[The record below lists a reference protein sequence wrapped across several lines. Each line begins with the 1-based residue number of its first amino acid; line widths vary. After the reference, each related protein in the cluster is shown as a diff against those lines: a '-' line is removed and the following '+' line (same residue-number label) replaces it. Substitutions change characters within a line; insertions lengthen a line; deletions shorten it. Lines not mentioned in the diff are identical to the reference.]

1 MLARLERCWQGWPA
15 PLAAE
20 ARNYSARGRWRSSS
34 AARRL
39 DADLAYVWLLLP
51 QWLAASTGVVPRK
64 EAGRFLRDVLWGQYA
79 LFLFV
84 RIHDDLVDHQARSP
98 WLAYVGDRYLVES
111 VAAYSRHADR
121 EFWPLFW
128 ALVTETLDGI
138 AEADRLQRCARP
150 DRRALLAAYA
160 RVAAIFKVGSIAVLQ
175 RADRMQLYPAVSTF
189 KDHTA
194 MAGQIVDDLQDLD
207 EDLEAGRRNYV
218 AARLLRAPRLRKE
231 PRDPRAMIAGR
242 LFAGDH
248 VDACLKEADRQFAAA
263 GRALTL
269 APAQHHIDRQRQYLD
284 RMRASLHARRV
295 SFLVSAV
302 NRQRR

>member
-1 MLARLERCWQGWPA
+1 MLARLERCWHGWPA

-20 ARNYSARGRWRSSS
+20 ARNYSVRGRWRSSG

-51 QWLAASTGVVPRK
+51 QWLAASTGAVRRK
-64 EAGRFLRDVLWGQYA
+64 GAERFLRDVLWGQYA

-111 VAAYSRHADR
+111 VAAYAPHTGG

-128 ALVTETLDGI
+128 ALVTETLDAI
-138 AEADRLQRCARP
+138 AEADRLQRRARP

-175 RADRMQLYPAVSTF
+175 RARRMDLYPAVSRF

-194 MAGQIVDDLQDLD
+194 MAGQILDDLDDLD
-207 EDLEAGRRNYV
+207 EDLEDGRRNYV
-218 AARLLRAPRLRKE
+218 AARVLRAPRLRKE
-231 PRDPRAMIAGR
+231 PRDPRAMASGR
-242 LFAGDH
+242 LFAGEH
-248 VDACLKEADRQFAAA
+248 VDACLEEADRQLASA
-263 GRALTL
+263 GRVLTL
-269 APAQHHIDRQRQYLD
+269 APAQRHIDRQRQHLN
-284 RMRASLHARRV
+284 RIRAALHARRV
-295 SFLVSAV
+295 SYLFSAAA
-302 NRQRR
+302 R

>member
-1 MLARLERCWQGWPA
+1 MLARLERCWHGWPA

-20 ARNYSARGRWRSSS
+20 ARNYSIRGRWRSSNPS
-34 AARRL
+34 KRL
-39 DADLAYVWLLLP
+39 DAELAYVWLLLP
-51 QWLAASTGVVPRK
+51 QWLARSTGMATRK
-64 EAGRFLRDVLWGQYA
+64 DAGFLRDVLWGQYA

-111 VAAYSRHADR
+111 VAAFSRHAGR

-138 AEADRLQRCARP
+138 AEADRLQRCTRP

-160 RVAAIFKVGSIAVLQ
+160 RVAAIFKVGSLAVLQ
-175 RADRMQLYPAVSTF
+175 RARRMHLYPAVSRF

-194 MAGQIVDDLQDLD
+194 MAGQILDDLQDLD
-207 EDLEAGRRNYV
+207 EDLEDGRRNYV
-218 AARLLRAPRLRKE
+218 AARVLQAPRLRKE
-231 PRDPRAMIAGR
+231 PRDPKAMVAGR

-248 VDACLKEADRQFAAA
+248 VDACLEEADRQLAAA

-269 APAQHHIDRQRQYLD
+269 APAQRHINRQRQQVD
-284 RMRASLHARRV
+284 WVRASFHARRV
-295 SFLVSAV
+295 AFLFSAA
-302 NRQRR
+302 RPR